1 MGFHSDISSFRLS
14 CITIFLCILLLFNL
28 IAVLFIPIVNAA
40 DCRTTSTGLIPITEM
55 NDELYRGKEG
65 GLYPNGNTPPVEF
78 QNTGIEIATD
88 IQPLDTSG
96 KPSITN
102 GTIVLLSIGM
112 SITSME
118 FLTFRQLALS
128 DPLKNPNLVF
138 VNGAIEGVGAASVA
152 NKNSTYWNAV
162 ENRLKINGASVNQVQ
177 IVWLKE
183 VSRSSKGFPEDAET
197 LTELLKTIVQVLKEK
212 YPNISIVYISSR
224 SYGGYATNAAL
235 EPYSYQTGF
244 SVKWLIESQ
253 INGDLDTNYDVMKG
267 PVKAPLLR
275 WGPYL
280 WADGTTIRKDNNLS
294 WKCLD
299 YIDDGI
305 HLSSSGLEKSGNL
318 LLNFFQTDPT
328 ARIWYLS
335 EDAKTEIIDIL
346 IFPAPFPFL
355 EIFVIVIAV
364 VIGIIVIRSIWQRR
378 KTKDI
383 EDEDW

>member
-1 MGFHSDISSFRLS
+1 M
-14 CITIFLCILLLFNL
+14 
-28 IAVLFIPIVNAA
+28 
-40 DCRTTSTGLIPITEM
+40 
-55 NDELYRGKEG
+55 
-65 GLYPNGNTPPVEF
+65 
-78 QNTGIEIATD
+78 
-88 IQPLDTSG
+88 
-96 KPSITN
+96 
-102 GTIVLLSIGM
+102 
-112 SITSME
+112 
-118 FLTFRQLALS
+118 
-128 DPLKNPNLVF
+128 
-138 VNGAIEGVGAASVA
+138 
-152 NKNSTYWNAV
+152 
-162 ENRLKINGASVNQVQ
+162 
-177 IVWLKE
+177 
-183 VSRSSKGFPEDAET
+183 
-197 LTELLKTIVQVLKEK
+197 LKTIVQVLKEK

-253 INGDLDTNYDVMKG
+253 INGDLDINYDPVKG

-294 WKCLD
+294 WQCFD
-299 YIDDGI
+299 YSDDGV
-305 HLSSSGLEKSGNL
+305 HHSSSGLEKSGNL

>member
-1 MGFHSDISSFRLS
+1 M
-14 CITIFLCILLLFNL
+14 LFNL

-78 QNTGIEIATD
+78 QNTGIETATD
-88 IQPLDTSG
+88 IQPLDTYG

-118 FLTFRQLALS
+118 FLTFRQLSLS
-128 DPLKNPNLVF
+128 DPLKNPNLVL
-138 VNGAIEGVGAASVA
+138 VNGAIEGVGATSVA

-162 ENRLKINGASVNQVQ
+162 ENRLKINGVSVNQVQ

-224 SYGGYATNAAL
+224 SYGGYTTNAAL

-253 INGDLDTNYDVMKG
+253 INGDLDINYDPMKG

-294 WKCLD
+294 WQCFD
-299 YIDDGI
+299 YSDDGV
-305 HLSSSGLEKSGNL
+305 HPSSSGLEKSGNL

-335 EDAKTEIIDIL
+335 EDAKNEIIDIL

-355 EIFVIVIAV
+355 EIFVAAIAV
-364 VIGIIVIRSIWQRR
+364 VIGIIVIRSVWQRK

-383 EDEDW
+383 EEEDW